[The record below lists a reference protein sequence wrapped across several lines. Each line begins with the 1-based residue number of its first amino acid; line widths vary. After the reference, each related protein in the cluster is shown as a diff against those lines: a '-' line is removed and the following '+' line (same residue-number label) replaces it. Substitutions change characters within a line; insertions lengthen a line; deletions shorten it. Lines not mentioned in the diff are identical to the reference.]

1 MKGERRRREEKPPM
15 PRSTSSR
22 REFLSST
29 AAATAGLFPIVPR
42 HVLGRGYRP
51 PSDKLN
57 VACIGVGGMGRNDVR
72 GMEGENIV
80 ALCDVDWN
88 SAEDAFR
95 SYPRARR
102 YRDYREMLERE
113 AKNVDAVTVSTP
125 DHSHAAATCWRSGQ
139 GKHVYCQK
147 PLARTLGEVRAVR
160 AEAARRPKMPPRWA
174 TRATPTR
181 ARGSIREWV
190 EAGVIGAVR
199 EVHYWT
205 NRPIW
210 PQGIDRPTRRSTIRR
225 PTFDWNLWLGPAPER
240 PYNPAYAPF
249 NWRGWWDFGTG
260 ALGDMACHGMD
271 AAFWALDLRYPTRII
286 PETTKLY
293 DETAPKSSR
302 IEYRFPANASRGPI
316 TVVWRDG
323 GLWPPRPTGLPETM
337 DWPPEEI
344 GGQMWLGDSGAILA
358 GMYGEDPRLLDP
370 ERDRELKANPPA
382 LKYERS
388 PGVYVE
394 WIGATKG
401 GAPNLSTF
409 QGHAGP
415 LTEMVLLGCLAV
427 RMGQPLDIDPAS
439 GAVTSARVPEEWL
452 KPVYRKGWTL

>member
-1 MKGERRRREEKPPM
+1 MAVMK
-15 PRSTSSR
+15 SSR
-22 REFLSST
+22 RDFVST
-29 AAATAGLFPIVPR
+29 MAAGATVFHIVPR
-42 HVLGRGYRP
+42 HVLGRGFRA
-51 PSDKLN
+51 PSDTLN
-57 VACIGVGGMGRNDVR
+57 VACIGVGGMGRNDVH
-72 GMEGENIV
+72 GMEGENLV
-80 ALCDVDWN
+80 ALCDVDWV

-95 SYPRARR
+95 SYPKARR
-102 YRDYREMLERE
+102 YRDYREMLDRE
-113 AKNVDAVTVSTP
+113 AKHIDAVTVSTP
-125 DHSHAAATCWRSGQ
+125 DHNHAAATLLALRA

-160 AEAARRPKMPPRWA
+160 AESARRPKQCTQMGNQGHTFDG
-174 TRATPTR
+174 TRLL
-181 ARGSIREWV
+181 REYV

-210 PQGIDRPTRRSTIRR
+210 PQGIDRPTALHNPPLTL
-225 PTFDWNLWLGPAPER
+225 DWNLWLGPAPDR

-249 NWRGWWDFGTG
+249 SWRGWWDFGTG

-271 AAFWALDLRYPTRII
+271 AAFWALDLKYPTRIV
-286 PETTKLY
+286 PETTKRF

-302 IEYRFPANASRGPI
+302 IEYSFPANASRGPI
-316 TVVWRDG
+316 KVVWRDG
-323 GLWPPRPTGLPETM
+323 GLWPPRPAGLPETL

-370 ERDRELKANPPA
+370 AKDAELKASPPA
-382 LKYERS
+382 QKYERS
-388 PGVYVE
+388 PGVYAE
-394 WIGATKG
+394 WIRAMKG

-409 QGHAGP
+409 HGHAGP

-427 RMGQPLDIDPAS
+427 RAGQPLDVDPATGQVS
-439 GAVTSARVPEEWL
+439 GAAIPDEWL
-452 KPVYRKGWTL
+452 RPTYRKGWSL

>member
-1 MKGERRRREEKPPM
+1 MGRAPP
-15 PRSTSSR
+15 TR
-22 REFLSST
+22 REFIET
-29 AAATAGLFPIVPR
+29 ASAAAGLFHIVPR
-42 HVLGRGYRP
+42 HVLGRGYRA
-51 PSDKLN
+51 PSDTLN

-72 GMEGENIV
+72 GMEGENLV

-88 SAEDAFR
+88 SAEEAFKA
-95 SYPRARR
+95 YPKARR
-102 YRDYREMLERE
+102 YKDYRDMLDRE
-113 AKNVDAVTVSTP
+113 AKNIDAVTVSTP
-125 DHSHAAATCWRSGQ
+125 DHNHAAATLLALKA

-160 AEAARRPKMPPRWA
+160 AEAARRPKQCTQMGNQGHTMEG
-174 TRATPTR
+174 TRQL
-181 ARGSIREWV
+181 REYV

-210 PQGIDRPTRRSTIRR
+210 PQGIDRPTAMHNPP
-225 PTFDWNLWLGPAPER
+225 PTLDWNLWLGPAPER

-271 AAFWALDLRYPTRII
+271 AAFWALDLKYPTRII

-302 IEYRFPANASRGPI
+302 IEYHFPANASRGPI

-323 GLWPPRPTGLPETM
+323 GLWPPRPAGLPDAM

-344 GGQMWLGDSGAILA
+344 GGQMWVGDTGALLA
-358 GMYGEDPRLLDP
+358 GMYGENPRHLDP
-370 ERDRELKANPPA
+370 ARDAELKANPPA
-382 LKYERS
+382 VKYERS
-388 PGVYVE
+388 PGVYAE
-394 WIGATKG
+394 WIRAMKG

-409 QGHAGP
+409 DGHAGP

-427 RMGQPLDIDPAS
+427 RAGQPLEVDPEKGTITGVKLAD
-439 GAVTSARVPEEWL
+439 EWVR
-452 KPVYRKGWTL
+452 PVFRKGWTY

>member
-1 MKGERRRREEKPPM
+1 MAVMK
-15 PRSTSSR
+15 SSR
-22 REFLSST
+22 RDFVST
-29 AAATAGLFPIVPR
+29 MAAGATVFHIVPR
-42 HVLGRGYRP
+42 HVLGRGFRA
-51 PSDKLN
+51 PSDTLN
-57 VACIGVGGMGRNDVR
+57 VACIGVGGMGRNDVH
-72 GMEGENIV
+72 GMEGENLV
-80 ALCDVDWN
+80 ALCDVDWV

-95 SYPRARR
+95 SYPKARR
-102 YRDYREMLERE
+102 YRDYREMLDRE
-113 AKNVDAVTVSTP
+113 AKHIDAVTVSTP
-125 DHSHAAATCWRSGQ
+125 DHNHAAATLLALRA

-160 AEAARRPKMPPRWA
+160 AESARRPKQCTQMGNQGHTFDG
-174 TRATPTR
+174 TRLL
-181 ARGSIREWV
+181 REYV

-210 PQGIDRPTRRSTIRR
+210 PQGIDRPTALHNPPLTL
-225 PTFDWNLWLGPAPER
+225 DWNLWLGPAPDR

-249 NWRGWWDFGTG
+249 SWRGWWDFGTG

-271 AAFWALDLRYPTRII
+271 AAFWALDLKYPTRIV
-286 PETTKLY
+286 PETTKRF

-302 IEYRFPANASRGPI
+302 IEYSFPANASRGPI
-316 TVVWRDG
+316 KVVWRDG
-323 GLWPPRPTGLPETM
+323 GLWPPRPAGLPETL

-370 ERDRELKANPPA
+370 AKDAELKASPPA
-382 LKYERS
+382 QKYERS
-388 PGVYVE
+388 PGVYAE
-394 WIGATKG
+394 WIRAMKG

-409 QGHAGP
+409 HGHAGP

-427 RMGQPLDIDPAS
+427 RAGQPLNVDPATGQVS
-439 GAVTSARVPEEWL
+439 GAAIPDEWL
-452 KPVYRKGWTL
+452 RPTYRKGWSL

>member
-1 MKGERRRREEKPPM
+1 MSRA
-15 PRSTSSR
+15 TSSR
-22 REFLSST
+22 REFVASLAVGS
-29 AAATAGLFPIVPR
+29 AAFHIVPR
-42 HVLGRGYRP
+42 HVLGRGYRA
-51 PSDKLN
+51 PSDTLN

-72 GMEGENIV
+72 GMEGENLV

-95 SYPRARR
+95 TYPRARR
-102 YRDYREMLERE
+102 YRDYREMLDKE
-113 AKNVDAVTVSTP
+113 ARSIDAVTVSTP
-125 DHSHAAATCWRSGQ
+125 DHSHAAATMLALRA

-160 AEAARRPKMPPRWA
+160 AESARRPRQCTQMGNQGHTNEG
-174 TRATPTR
+174 TRQ
-181 ARGSIREWV
+181 IREWV

-210 PQGIDRPTRRSTIRR
+210 PQGIDRPTALHTPP
-225 PTFDWNLWLGPAPER
+225 PTMDWNLWLGPAPER

-271 AAFWALDLRYPTRII
+271 AAFWTLGLKYPARII

-302 IEYRFPANASRGPI
+302 IEYRFPATGIRGPI

-323 GLWPPRPTGLPETM
+323 GLWPPRPAGLPETL

-344 GGQMWLGDSGAILA
+344 GGQMWIGESGSLLA

-370 ERDRELKANPPA
+370 DRDRELKANPPA
-382 LKYERS
+382 QKYERS
-388 PGVYVE
+388 PGVYAE
-394 WIGATKG
+394 WIRAIKG
-401 GAPNLSTF
+401 GAPSLSTF
-409 QGHAGP
+409 DGHAGP
-415 LTEMVLLGCLAV
+415 LTEMVLLGCLAA
-427 RMGQPLDIDPAS
+427 RMGRPLDIDPAS
-439 GAVTSARVPEEWL
+439 GGVTNAKVPEEWVR
-452 KPVYRKGWTL
+452 PVYRKGWTL